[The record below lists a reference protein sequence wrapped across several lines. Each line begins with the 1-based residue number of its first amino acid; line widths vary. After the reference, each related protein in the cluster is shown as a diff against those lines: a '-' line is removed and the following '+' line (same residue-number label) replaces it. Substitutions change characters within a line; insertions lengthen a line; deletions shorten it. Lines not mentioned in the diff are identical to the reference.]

1 MSAKKIAV
9 RLHPRLEAEGRGLC
23 DPDDPRN
30 GEVLSAR
37 GYGSRGYLK
46 VYPSGFILAK
56 IQSGAL
62 LKVEGES
69 RSGAERK
76 RQSERKTGPSSG
88 SRAARAP
95 KGSTHKRSG
104 EAS

>member
-37 GYGSRGYLK
+37 GYGTRGYLR

-56 IQSGAL
+56 IQSGVL
-62 LKVEGES
+62 LRVQEED
-69 RSGAERK
+69 RPGAERK
-76 RQSERKTGPSSG
+76 RQSERKTGSAPG
-88 SRAARAP
+88 SPTTRTRRGSAR
-95 KGSTHKRSG
+95 KRRGNVS
-104 EAS
+104 